1 MARHKFATAITCI
14 DGRVQQPVVDW
25 MKLHV
30 NVEYVDLVTEPGPDL
45 VLSEGTTY
53 VIDDIVRKARFSVE
67 RHASP
72 VVAVCGHHD
81 CAANG
86 ADKEKHFEQIEESV
100 RVLLS
105 YQLGVRVLGLWLSE
119 WNSIELVWDTQAAQ
133 PLRISL

>member
-86 ADKEKHFEQIEESV
+86 ADKEKHVEQIEESV

-105 YQLGVRVLGLWLSE
+105 YDLGVRLLGLWLSE

>member
-53 VIDDIVRKARFSVE
+53 VIDDIVRKARFSIE

-86 ADKEKHFEQIEESV
+86 ADKEKHVEQIEESV

-105 YQLGVRVLGLWLSE
+105 YDLGVRVLGLWLSE

>member
-1 MARHKFATAITCI
+1 MSRHKFATAITCI

-25 MKLHV
+25 MKLHL

-53 VIDDIVRKARFSVE
+53 VIDEIVRKAKFSVQH
-67 RHASP
+67 HASP
-72 VVAVCGHHD
+72 VVAICGHHD

-86 ADKEKHFEQIEESV
+86 ADKEEHFEQIKESV

-105 YQLGVRVLGLWLSE
+105 YNLGVRVLGLWESE
-119 WNSIELVWDTQAAQ
+119 WNSIEVVWDTQAAQ
-133 PLRISL
+133 PMRISL

>member
-45 VLSEGTTY
+45 VLSEGTTFM
-53 VIDDIVRKARFSVE
+53 IDDIVRKARFSVE

-86 ADKEKHFEQIEESV
+86 ADKEKHVEQIEESV

-105 YQLGVRVLGLWLSE
+105 YDLGVRVLGLWLSE

>member
-53 VIDDIVRKARFSVE
+53 MIDDIVRKTRFSVE

-86 ADKEKHFEQIEESV
+86 ADKEKHVEQIEESV

-105 YQLGVRVLGLWLSE
+105 YDLGVRVLGLWLSE

>member
-1 MARHKFATAITCI
+1 MARHKFATAITCL

-86 ADKEKHFEQIEESV
+86 ADKEKHVEQIEESV

-105 YQLGVRVLGLWLSE
+105 YDLGVRVLGLWLSE